1 MKHIL
6 ITGGAG
12 FIGSNV
18 VKYALNLGLTVTV
31 LDSFEHAAVSKVSM
45 EEMGAQV
52 LEIDIQD
59 SQSLEQLKK
68 EFDAIIHLAAQVSVP
83 KSIQNPEMNHSININ
98 GTEHVLEFADRNNI
112 NRFIFA
118 SSSAVY
124 GDCETLPLKECHIGK
139 LQSPYAQS
147 KAEIEN
153 TIDAHFNQGAE
164 FLSLRFFNV
173 YGPNQRMDS
182 NYGAV
187 IPLFVDAFSRQN
199 QPTIYGT
206 GEQSRDFVHVHD
218 VARLLIELAIQPWRN
233 PKQSVYNV
241 GTGTSA
247 TVLELASLIH
257 ELTDAMSPFEPIF
270 QPARVGDIE
279 HSVASIEATKNDL
292 QWKPEIS
299 LRDGLKQ
306 LIGVNL
312 S

>member
-31 LDSFEHAAVSKVSM
+31 MDSFEHAAVSKVSM

-59 SQSLEQLKK
+59 SQSVEQLNVK
-68 EFDAIIHLAAQVSVP
+68 FDAIIHLAAQVSVP
-83 KSIQNPEMNHSININ
+83 KSIQEPEKTHSININ
-98 GTEHVLEFADRNNI
+98 GTEHVLELAYRNNI

-124 GDCETLPLKECHIGK
+124 GDCETLPLKEGHVGE

-173 YGPNQRMDS
+173 YGPNQRIDS

-218 VARLLIELAIQPWRN
+218 VARLLIELAIKPWRN
-233 PKQSVYNV
+233 PKQSAYNV
-241 GTGTSA
+241 GTGSPA

-257 ELTDAMSPFEPIF
+257 ELTDSTSPFKPIF
-270 QPARVGDIE
+270 QPARAGDIE
-279 HSVASIEATKNDL
+279 HSVASMEATENDL
-292 QWKPEIS
+292 HWKPKIS

-306 LIGVNL
+306 LIEVDF

>member
-1 MKHIL
+1 MKQVI
-6 ITGGAG
+6 ITGVAG

-59 SQSLEQLKK
+59 SQSVEQLNTK
-68 EFDAIIHLAAQVSVP
+68 FDAIIHLAAQVSVP
-83 KSIQNPEMNHSININ
+83 KSIQEPEKTHSININ
-98 GTEHVLEFADRNNI
+98 GTEHVLELAYRNNI

-124 GDCETLPLKECHIGK
+124 GDCETLPLKEGHVGE

-173 YGPNQRMDS
+173 YGSNQRMDS

-206 GEQSRDFVHVHD
+206 GKQSRDFVHVHD
-218 VARLLIELAIQPWRN
+218 VARLLIELAIKPWRN
-233 PKQSVYNV
+233 PKQGVYNL

-247 TVLELASLIH
+247 TVLELESLIH
-257 ELTDAMSPFEPIF
+257 
-270 QPARVGDIE
+270 
-279 HSVASIEATKNDL
+279 
-292 QWKPEIS
+292 
-299 LRDGLKQ
+299 
-306 LIGVNL
+306 
-312 S
+312 

>member
-59 SQSLEQLKK
+59 SQSVEQLNTK
-68 EFDAIIHLAAQVSVP
+68 FDAIIHLAALVSVP
-83 KSIQNPEMNHSININ
+83 KSIQDPEKTHSININ
-98 GTEHVLEFADRNNI
+98 GTEHVLELAYRNNI

-124 GDCETLPLKECHIGK
+124 GDCETLPLKEGHVGE
-139 LQSPYAQS
+139 LRSPYAQS

-153 TIDAHFNQGAE
+153 VIDAHFNQGAE

-187 IPLFVDAFSRQN
+187 IPLFVHAFSRQN

-206 GEQSRDFVHVHD
+206 GKQSRDFVHVHD
-218 VARLLIELAIQPWRN
+218 VARLLIELAIKPWRN
-233 PKQSVYNV
+233 PKQSAYNV
-241 GTGTSA
+241 GTGTPT

-257 ELTDAMSPFEPIF
+257 ELTDSTSTSKPIF
-270 QPARVGDIE
+270 QPARAGDIE
-279 HSVASIEATKNDL
+279 HSVASMEATENDL
-292 QWKPEIS
+292 HWKPKIS

-306 LIGVNL
+306 LIEVDF

>member
-59 SQSLEQLKK
+59 SQSVEQLNMK
-68 EFDAIIHLAAQVSVP
+68 FDAIIHLAAQVSVP

-98 GTEHVLEFADRNNI
+98 GTEQILKLAHRNNI

-124 GDCETLPLKECHIGK
+124 GDCETLPLKEGHVGQ

-218 VARLLIELAIQPWRN
+218 VARLLIELAIKPWRN

-257 ELTDAMSPFEPIF
+257 ELTDSTSPFGPIF
-270 QPARVGDIE
+270 QPARAGDIE

-306 LIGVNL
+306 LIGVDL

>member
-59 SQSLEQLKK
+59 SQSVEQLNVK
-68 EFDAIIHLAAQVSVP
+68 FDAIIHLAAQVSVP
-83 KSIQNPEMNHSININ
+83 KSIQNPEKTHSININ
-98 GTEHVLEFADRNNI
+98 GTEHVLELAYRNNI

-124 GDCETLPLKECHIGK
+124 GDCETLPLKEGHVGE
-139 LQSPYAQS
+139 LRSPYAQS

-173 YGPNQRMDS
+173 YGPNQRIDS

-218 VARLLIELAIQPWRN
+218 VARLLIELAIKPWRN

-257 ELTDAMSPFEPIF
+257 ELTEAVSPFEPIF
-270 QPARVGDIE
+270 QPARAGDIE
-279 HSVASIEATKNDL
+279 HSVASITATKNDL

-306 LIGVNL
+306 LIGVDL

>member
-59 SQSLEQLKK
+59 SQSLEQLNK